1 VALVLA
7 RANVALPLW
16 GLVGSALLVATIVVA
31 SGLADALGAVIALAR
46 VVALV
51 HAPRDLVLAAPLAV
65 PLGALSTGPILATGV
80 LAFAALLAHLDGRH
94 RAEDAHAFLAHGVPV
109 VESFRVVIHALLLAG
124 SHFGCARGLAFCVW
138 ILLIHFG
145 KLAGIVRGTIVRGW
159 CLLLLVLV
167 GGRVLEAVALVLA
180 RANVALPLWGL
191 VGSALLVATIVV
203 ASGLADALGAV
214 IALARVVALVHAPR
228 DLVLAAP
235 LAVPLGALSTGPIL
249 ATGVLAFA
257 ALLAHLDGRHRAED
271 AHAFLAHGV
280 PLFESVWVVIHTLL
294 LAGSKFGI
302 AGGIAFRVWPR
313 WFGNLACP
321 IVRAL
326 GGGTR
331 GRCHQCDRRG
341 DRQPAHHR
349 LHRCRLSASL
359 GRP

>member
-1 VALVLA
+1 MALVLA
-7 RANVALPLW
+7 RANVALPHR

-46 VVALV
+46 VVALLV
-51 HAPRDLVLAAPLAV
+51 APRDLVLAAPLAV

-80 LAFAALLAHLDGRH
+80 LALAALLAL
-94 RAEDAHAFLAHGVPV
+94 
-109 VESFRVVIHALLLAG
+109 
-124 SHFGCARGLAFCVW
+124 
-138 ILLIHFG
+138 
-145 KLAGIVRGTIVRGW
+145 
-159 CLLLLVLV
+159 
-167 GGRVLEAVALVLA
+167 
-180 RANVALPLWGL
+180 
-191 VGSALLVATIVV
+191 
-203 ASGLADALGAV
+203 
-214 IALARVVALVHAPR
+214 
-228 DLVLAAP
+228 
-235 LAVPLGALSTGPIL
+235 
-249 ATGVLAFA
+249 
-257 ALLAHLDGRHRAED
+257 LDGRHRAED

-280 PLFESVWVVIHTLL
+280 PLFESVWVVIHTLR

>member
-16 GLVGSALLVATIVVA
+16 GLVGSALLVAAILVA

-65 PLGALSTGPILATGV
+65 PLGALSTGSILATGV

-94 RAEDAHAFLAHGVPV
+94 RAEDAHAFLAHGVPI

-180 RANVALPLWGL
+180 RANVALPLWCL
-191 VGSALLVATIVV
+191 VGSALLVAAILS
-203 ASGLADALGAV
+203 ASGLAGVALL
-214 IALARVVALVHAPR
+214 ALARVVALLVTPR

-235 LAVPLGALSTGPIL
+235 LAVPLGGLCAGSIL

-257 ALLAHLDGRHRAED
+257 ALLALLDGRHRAED
-271 AHAFLAHGV
+271 ALAFLAHGV

>member
-16 GLVGSALLVATIVVA
+16 CLVGSALLVAAILSA
-31 SGLADALGAVIALAR
+31 SGLAGVALLALAR
-46 VVALV
+46 VVALLV
-51 HAPRDLVLAAPLAV
+51 TPRDLVLAAPLAV
-65 PLGALSTGPILATGV
+65 PLGALSTGSILATGV

-109 VESFRVVIHALLLAG
+109 VESFRVVIHTLLLAG

-159 CLLLLVLV
+159 CLVLV

-180 RANVALPLWGL
+180 RANVALPLWCL
-191 VGSALLVATIVV
+191 VGSALLVAAILS
-203 ASGLADALGAV
+203 ASGLAGVALL
-214 IALARVVALVHAPR
+214 ALARVVALLVTPR

-235 LAVPLGALSTGPIL
+235 LAVPLGALSTGSIL

-271 AHAFLAHGV
+271 ALAFLAHGV

>member
-16 GLVGSALLVATIVVA
+16 CLVGSALLVAAILSA
-31 SGLADALGAVIALAR
+31 SGLAGVALLALAR
-46 VVALV
+46 VVALLV
-51 HAPRDLVLAAPLAV
+51 TPRDLVLAAPLAV
-65 PLGALSTGPILATGV
+65 PLGALSTGSILATGV

-94 RAEDAHAFLAHGVPV
+94 RAEDAHAFLAHGVPI

-180 RANVALPLWGL
+180 RANVALPLWCL
-191 VGSALLVATIVV
+191 VGSALLVAAILS
-203 ASGLADALGAV
+203 ASGLAGVALL
-214 IALARVVALVHAPR
+214 ALARVVALLVTPR

-235 LAVPLGALSTGPIL
+235 LAVPLGALSTGSIL

-271 AHAFLAHGV
+271 ALAFLAHGV

>member
-16 GLVGSALLVATIVVA
+16 CLVGSALLVAAILSA
-31 SGLADALGAVIALAR
+31 SGLAGVALLALAR
-46 VVALV
+46 VVALLV
-51 HAPRDLVLAAPLAV
+51 APRDLVLAAPLAV
-65 PLGALSTGPILATGV
+65 PLGALSTGSILATGV

-94 RAEDAHAFLAHGVPV
+94 RAEDAHAFLAHGVPI

-180 RANVALPLWGL
+180 RANVALPLWCL
-191 VGSALLVATIVV
+191 VGSALLVAAILS
-203 ASGLADALGAV
+203 ASGLAGVALL
-214 IALARVVALVHAPR
+214 ALARVVALLVAPR

-235 LAVPLGALSTGPIL
+235 LAVPLGALSTGSIL

-271 AHAFLAHGV
+271 ALAFLAHGV